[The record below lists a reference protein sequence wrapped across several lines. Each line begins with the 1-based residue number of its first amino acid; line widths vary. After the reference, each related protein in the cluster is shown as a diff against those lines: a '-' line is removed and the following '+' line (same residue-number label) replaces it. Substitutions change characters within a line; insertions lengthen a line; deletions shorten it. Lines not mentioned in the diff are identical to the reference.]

1 MGTKSRWD
9 SEKTK
14 PSRFHFTSSNSSSNF
29 SGNESVTVQRRF
41 FVSLMRS
48 TTPCVVIA
56 KAPTERPKIAQGIAA
71 WDLGPPV
78 SNRPGAI
85 HPRPGIAE
93 LYQTLQHPSR
103 LETGGPRPETLFITH
118 NVGSANISAPSTLWV
133 MSSAEA
139 PGWPC
144 AVPVGDFGTRTVS
157 RFPRQRLVR
166 SL

>member
-85 HPRPGIAE
+85 HPPSWDRRFPTGQVQFIPVLGSPSCTRLSSIQAGWKPAVPGLRPCS
-93 LYQTLQHPSR
+93 LLTTLGAQIF
-103 LETGGPRPETLFITH
+103 PRP
-118 NVGSANISAPSTLWV
+118 
-133 MSSAEA
+133 
-139 PGWPC
+139 
-144 AVPVGDFGTRTVS
+144 
-157 RFPRQRLVR
+157 QRYG
-166 SL
+166 